1 MLSPPQA
8 AIILQVG
15 EDWLKEQRQKQSN
28 PITDEDEKPLP
39 FAKMGNARNSAV
51 RYRLG
56 DVRDHLASR
65 RVVNTHGGRVSSFS
79 SLADFMSRAQIED
92 SWLFAIPIDSSRPF
106 DLFEALKLG
115 INFNDAKWL
124 HLGEY
129 IDQMY
134 HGIRVEDKNSLDNA
148 TAAASA
154 DSSTKWL

>member
-65 RVVNTHGGRVSSFS
+65 RVVNTHGGRVCAFSSFS
-79 SLADFMSRAQIED
+79 DFMFRARIED
-92 SWLFAIPIDSSRPF
+92 AWLFAMPAKSHRPM
-106 DLFEALKLG
+106 DMFEALK
-115 INFNDAKWL
+115 NDVDFDEAIWL
-124 HLGEY
+124 TFGEY
-129 IDQMY
+129 LDAMRDAAVKINA
-134 HGIRVEDKNSLDNA
+134 EDVGSE
-148 TAAASA
+148 TAEGCGTMR
-154 DSSTKWL
+154 DGRI